1 MSRIYRPAELTS
13 KLDEYEEVAKTQS
26 LFFFWLQDMPS
37 IQIGVCDFFLFFGI
51 DVRGRKNGLSAGQD
65 RSPHPECSVSQ
76 NRMVGVTQ

>member
-1 MSRIYRPAELTS
+1 
-13 KLDEYEEVAKTQS
+13 
-26 LFFFWLQDMPS
+26 
-37 IQIGVCDFFLFFGI
+37 LFFGI